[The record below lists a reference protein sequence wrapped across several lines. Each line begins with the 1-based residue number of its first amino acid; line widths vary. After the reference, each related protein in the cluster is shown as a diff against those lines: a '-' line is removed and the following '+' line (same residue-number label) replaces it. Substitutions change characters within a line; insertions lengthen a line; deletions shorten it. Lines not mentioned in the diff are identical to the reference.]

1 MMKIPRGLQAGVSI
15 SPYVKFNKLKSI
27 GYAIENVLT
36 NWTERKDEII
46 DLKWED

>member
-1 MMKIPRGLQAGVSI
+1 MKIPHGLQEGI
-15 SPYVKFNKLKSI
+15 FMSPYVKFDNFQSI

-46 DLKWED
+46 ELDWED